1 MTYVEY
7 KQLNPFQRFAYNT
20 KKFFCNIPHAVA
32 HFFTALG
39 KAIVKFFVGIG
50 KGFANYGKTFVKG
63 DWATKL
69 SYLIFG
75 VGDLSKGKYYKGIL
89 FFAVEVLYILYMAF
103 FGWGYLKMFPTLG
116 IQAQRTEY
124 INGVIP
130 KQVPGDNSMLIL
142 LYSVLTLVITVVVF
156 VVYITNIKDAYRH
169 QIMKANGQK
178 PTSFKYDMKQFLDG
192 KYHITLMSFPVLMIG
207 IFNVLPLIFMI
218 LIAFTNYDKQH
229 MPPGTLFTWIGFD
242 NFGSLFNLVE
252 GAKKG
257 YTFINLTEWTLI
269 WAVAA
274 TFSNYI
280 LGMIFA
286 LMINKKGIK
295 FKSLWRTLF
304 VITIAVP
311 QFVSLLLMNQMLQT
325 NGAINILL
333 SNITNSHVEIQWLN
347 QDATLARWV
356 VIIINCWVGIPYTIL
371 SMSGILMNIPEDLYE
386 SARID
391 GAGPVKTFT
400 AITLP
405 YMLFV
410 TTPQLITQ
418 FVGNI
423 NNFNVIYLLSNGSPT
438 TEKYYQAGETDILV
452 TWLFKLTMNSQD
464 YGLAAAIG
472 ILVFVICATLSLI
485 VYNKLQI
492 KKTHCER
499 FCLPVPYCNGFR
511 LDFSVHLS
519 FNAFIP
525 WRC

>member
-1 MTYVEY
+1 MTFVEY
-7 KQLNPFQRFAYNT
+7 KQLNPFQRFAYNF
-20 KKFFCNIPHAVA
+20 KKFILNIPHAVA
-32 HFFTALG
+32 SFFKAIG
-39 KAIVKFFVGIG
+39 RAIVKFFTGVG

-75 VGDLSKGKYYKGIL
+75 VGDLHKGKYYKGIL
-89 FFAVEVLYILYMAF
+89 FFLSEVLYILYMVF
-103 FGWGYLKMFPTLG
+103 FGWNYLKDFGTLG
-116 IQAQRTEY
+116 VVKAHTEY

-130 KQVPGDNSMLIL
+130 QTVPGDNSMLIL
-142 LYSVLTLVITVVVF
+142 LYSVLSIVITVVVF
-156 VVYITNIKDAYRH
+156 AIYIANIKDAYKH
-169 QIMKANGQK
+169 QIMIANGEK
-178 PTSFKYDMKQFLDG
+178 PTTLKADVKDFLDG
-192 KYHITLMSFPVLMIG
+192 KYHITLLSFPVLMIG
-207 IFNVLPLIFMI
+207 IFNILPLIFMI
-218 LIAFTNYDKQH
+218 LIAFTNYDMQH
-229 MPPGTLFTWIGFD
+229 LPPGTLFTWVGFD
-242 NFGSLFNLVE
+242 NLASLFNVVDSARR
-252 GAKKG
+252 AK
-257 YTFINLTEWTLI
+257 TFIELTEWTLI

-295 FKSLWRTLF
+295 FKALWRTLF

-333 SNITNSHVEIQWLN
+333 SNITGSNVEIQFLN
-347 QDATLARWV
+347 DSAFLARMT
-356 VIIINCWVGIPYTIL
+356 VIIVNCWVGIPYTIL

-391 GAGPVKTFT
+391 GASPVKTFT
-400 AITLP
+400 KITLP

-423 NNFNVIYLLSNGSPT
+423 NNFNVIFLLTGGGPST
-438 TEKYYQAGETDILV
+438 HEYYQAGQTDILV
-452 TWLFKLTMNSQD
+452 TWLFNLTMNSQD

-472 ILVFVICATLSLI
+472 ILVFIVCATLSLI
-485 VYNKLQI
+485 VYNSSKSM
-492 KKTHCER
+492 KDEEA
-499 FCLPVPYCNGFR
+499 
-511 LDFSVHLS
+511 FS
-519 FNAFIP
+519 
-525 WRC
+525 

>member
-124 INGVIP
+124 INGIIP

-156 VVYITNIKDAYRH
+156 AIYITNIKDAYRH
-169 QIMKANGQK
+169 QIMRANGQK

-257 YTFINLTEWTLI
+257 YTFVKLTEWTLI

-311 QFVSLLLMNQMLQT
+311 QFVSLLLMNQMLQS
-325 NGAINILL
+325 NGAVNILL

-356 VIIINCWVGIPYTIL
+356 VIIINCWVGIPYTISL
-371 SMSGILMNIPEDLYE
+371 C
-386 SARID
+386 R
-391 GAGPVKTFT
+391 
-400 AITLP
+400 
-405 YMLFV
+405 
-410 TTPQLITQ
+410 
-418 FVGNI
+418 
-423 NNFNVIYLLSNGSPT
+423 
-438 TEKYYQAGETDILV
+438 
-452 TWLFKLTMNSQD
+452 
-464 YGLAAAIG
+464 
-472 ILVFVICATLSLI
+472 VFL
-485 VYNKLQI
+485 
-492 KKTHCER
+492 
-499 FCLPVPYCNGFR
+499 
-511 LDFSVHLS
+511 
-519 FNAFIP
+519 
-525 WRC
+525 

>member
-75 VGDLSKGKYYKGIL
+75 VGKYYKGIL

-124 INGVIP
+124 INGIIP

-156 VVYITNIKDAYRH
+156 AVYITNIKDAYRH

-257 YTFINLTEWTLI
+257 YTFIKLTEWTLI

-311 QFVSLLLMNQMLQT
+311 QFVSLLLMNQMLQS

-347 QDATLARWV
+347 DNATLARWV

-391 GAGPVKTFT
+391 GASPVKTFT

-423 NNFNVIYLLSNGSPT
+423 NNFNVIYLLSNGNPT
-438 TEKYYQAGETDILV
+438 TEKYYQAGQTDILV

-485 VYNKLQI
+485 VYNNSKSM
-492 KKTHCER
+492 KDEEA
-499 FCLPVPYCNGFR
+499 
-511 LDFSVHLS
+511 FS
-519 FNAFIP
+519 
-525 WRC
+525 